1 MSDQEDNKPV
11 TIKSL
16 KKEFDL
22 FKQEV
27 LARLPDLPLAPVHS
41 VRPNINP
48 EDVAVPK
55 EAASESITFHF
66 VDRFAKPRTFSEQE
80 NGAEWRELAQQ
91 FHDSNQDKIKKRD
104 DK

>member
-1 MSDQEDNKPV
+1 MTDEENKPV

-27 LARLPDLPLAPVHS
+27 LARLPDLPLAPVHG
-41 VRPNINP
+41 VRPHINP

-55 EAASESITFHF
+55 EAASESITFYF
-66 VDRFAKPRTFSEQE
+66 TDRFATPRTFFEADYGS
-80 NGAEWRELAQQ
+80 EWRELAQQ
-91 FHDSNQDKIKKRD
+91 FHDSNQDKIKKRE